1 MIKQSNEE
9 GGYMKVMK
17 TTVLHIWNNRSDYFI
32 LFSMLLSIVS
42 IITGA
47 NAIKTEQFDAPI
59 LAVVPISN
67 LLWLLFTIFA
77 KVPSR
82 EERNMRLKEAPEN
95 YNSGAY
101 RVKRTLALCLLWSI
115 FTVGL
120 LIMLA
125 NFSMLVLLGVAAFV
139 SKSGIFY

>member
-1 MIKQSNEE
+1 
-9 GGYMKVMK
+9 MKIMK
-17 TTVLHIWNNRSDYFI
+17 TTVLHIWNKRSDYFI
-32 LFSMLLSIVS
+32 LFSMLLSLVS
-42 IITGA
+42 IIAGS

-82 EERNMRLKEAPEN
+82 EERNMEAMGKIEESPDK

-101 RVKRTLALCLLWSI
+101 RIKRTLILCLLWSI
-115 FTVGL
+115 FSVVL
-120 LIMLA
+120 LTMIA
-125 NFSMLVLLGVAAFV
+125 NFSMLVLLGVAGFV